1 MIYCFSGGIVMNKF
15 FFSVSDEYRGK
26 LSYGF
31 AGVGCHY
38 EQEHVKRPGGREET
52 EWIYPFYQW
61 IQCRRGSGELWLDGK
76 KYTVSEGQ
84 GMLLFPN
91 EPHEYMAAGS
101 SWEVDWVIFE
111 GRSVGEFIRGVMKAE
126 CSGVYSV
133 TSPHIVSELIVRLY
147 DTAVSEN
154 PMKYILAS
162 GIVYEILLNIYVYA
176 FNKQSSSLANKAD
189 RLMPVFNYI
198 NNHYKEPILLETLA
212 NTITVTP
219 QHLCHIFKSFT
230 GRTVT
235 EYINSVR
242 IGKSKELL
250 LSGRNLLIKE
260 IAAECG
266 FTDVSYFCETFRRSE
281 GISPAVFRERG

>member
-1 MIYCFSGGIVMNKF
+1 MNQF
-15 FFSVSDEYRGK
+15 FFSVSDEYRER

-61 IQCRRGSGELWLDGK
+61 IQCRKGSGELWLDGR
-76 KYTVSEGQ
+76 KYTVSESQ

-91 EPHEYMAAGS
+91 EPHEYMAAGDN
-101 SWEVDWVIFE
+101 WEVDWVIFE
-111 GRSVGEFIRGVMKAE
+111 GRSVGDFIRGVMKAKG
-126 CSGVYSV
+126 SGVYSV
-133 TSPHIVSELIVRLY
+133 TSPRAVSDLIVRLY

-162 GIVYEILLNIYVYA
+162 GIVYEILLNIYIYA
-176 FNKQSSSLANKAD
+176 FNGQTSSLAHRAD
-189 RLMPVFNYI
+189 KLMPVFNYI
-198 NNHYKEPILLETLA
+198 SGHYRESIPLETLA

-219 QHLCHIFKSFT
+219 QHLCHIFKNLT

-266 FTDVSYFCETFRRSE
+266 FSDVSYFCETFKKSE
-281 GISPAVFRERG
+281 GITPAAFRERR

>member
-1 MIYCFSGGIVMNKF
+1 MNKF

-133 TSPHIVSELIVRLY
+133 TSSHIVSELIVRLY

-162 GIVYEILLNIYVYA
+162 GIVYEILLNIYIYA

-198 NNHYKEPILLETLA
+198 SNHYKEPIPLETLA

-281 GISPAVFRERG
+281 GISPAVFRKRG